1 MRLEGTGLAWDLQ
14 KGPPRGGL
22 FPQNAHSFSSL
33 EDASP
38 SLNPSGTRL
47 WHFSGGSGSKNLSKV
62 QETRV

>member
-1 MRLEGTGLAWDLQ
+1 MRLEVTGLARGLQ

-33 EDASP
+33 EDAST

-47 WHFSGGSGSKNLSKV
+47 WQSSGGSGSKNLPTV
-62 QETRV
+62 QETWV